1 MRTKTYV
8 GDVCVVVV
16 IFAVVVFVAVV
27 VLIVAVVV
35 LVVVFKQQIGTYV
48 IHSEV

>member
-16 IFAVVVFVAVV
+16 VIFAVVV